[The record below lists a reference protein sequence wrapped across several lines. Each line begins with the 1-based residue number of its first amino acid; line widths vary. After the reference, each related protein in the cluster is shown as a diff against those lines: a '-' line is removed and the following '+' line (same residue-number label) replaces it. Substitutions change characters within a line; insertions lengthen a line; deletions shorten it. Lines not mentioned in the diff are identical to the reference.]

1 MKVWFPS
8 QLLITDDKAL
18 VTDLTEQLRSLKIN
32 LYDVREIFQ
41 SGVNME
47 RERMIKW
54 VDDELNSELV
64 KEVSFEKK
72 FIPASVRMG
81 VRKMMWMGD

>member
-64 KEVSFEKK
+64 KEVGFEKK